1 MCSGVKPLFGV
12 FELFGIEH
20 IRLFGVF
27 ELFGIEHIRLFGK
40 FELFGIEHI
49 RLFGK
54 FELFGIEHIR
64 LIETTCGDVTLYYD
78 ADDNTLWVGSERICG
93 IPPKT
98 EWLGFGS
105 GNFVDGPTAKDV
117 LSDANGRWYRYTLAG
132 PLSDVI
138 VIFECDRKLPD
149 ELKSLPIWNQAVG
162 I

>member
-1 MCSGVKPLFGV
+1 MCLSCLELNTSGYSVSLSCLGLNTSGYSV
-12 FELFGIEH
+12 SLSCL
-20 IRLFGVF
+20 RLN
-27 ELFGIEHIRLFGK
+27 
-40 FELFGIEHI
+40 
-49 RLFGK
+49 
-54 FELFGIEHIR
+54 IR